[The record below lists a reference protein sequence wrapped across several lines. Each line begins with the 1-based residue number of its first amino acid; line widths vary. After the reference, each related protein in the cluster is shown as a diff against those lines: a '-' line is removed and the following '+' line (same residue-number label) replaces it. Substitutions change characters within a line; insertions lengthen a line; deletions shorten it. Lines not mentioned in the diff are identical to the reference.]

1 MSKKKTTRN
10 HLQPRF
16 LRIHKARIGKHW
28 GWPEHTNRETEFV
41 LINKG
46 AMRCV
51 IENIEFQAS
60 DGDVY
65 FVQPGQLHYEELL
78 SEHIDIFT
86 LRFDLLDR
94 KGKSCR
100 FITSSESGA
109 QLLEGFAKES
119 VNLFEQ
125 ILQLVWNEEPS
136 AQKKIE
142 AIIARMTEIV
152 RKRYSESSVPSRAEA
167 FSPHHSALADNAAA
181 YIKQN
186 LDKPISVTEI
196 AESCCVSP
204 HHLAHV
210 FKEVRGI
217 SPLRYARRLKID
229 RAKRLLADE
238 SLCIY
243 EVAMHVGFK
252 DPFHFSRSFKKAT
265 GFCPQTFRS
274 HIRMAHL

>member
-16 LRIHKARIGKHW
+16 LRIHKARIGRHW
-28 GWPEHTNRETEFV
+28 VWPEHTNRETEFV

-51 IENIEFQAS
+51 IDNIEFQAC

-94 KGKSCR
+94 KGNSCR
-100 FITSSESGA
+100 FVKSAGPGP
-109 QLLEGFAKES
+109 QLLRGFAKES

-125 ILQLVWNEEPS
+125 ILQLVWNERPAGEE
-136 AQKKIE
+136 KIK
-142 AIIARMTEIV
+142 AIIARVAEITK
-152 RKRYSESSVPSRAEA
+152 KRFSENSVPAQTQAVSL
-167 FSPHHSALADNAAA
+167 HHSKIADEAVA
-181 YIKQN
+181 YIRQN
-186 LDKPISVTEI
+186 FHKPISVAEI
-196 AESCCVSP
+196 ARFCCVSP

-210 FKEVRGI
+210 FKEARGI

-243 EVAMHVGFK
+243 EVAAGVGFK

>member
-1 MSKKKTTRN
+1 MVKQKKN
-10 HLQPRF
+10 CNSLQPRF
-16 LRIHKARIGKHW
+16 LRIHKARIGRHW
-28 GWPEHTNRETEFV
+28 VWPEHTNRETEFV

-51 IENIEFQAS
+51 IENIEFQAG

-65 FVQPGQLHYEELL
+65 FVQPGQLHFEELL
-78 SEHIDIFT
+78 SEHVDIFT

-109 QLLEGFAKES
+109 QLLKGFAKES

-136 AQKKIE
+136 QKKIE
-142 AIIARMTEIV
+142 AIITQMTEIV
-152 RKRYSESSVPSRAEA
+152 RKRYSESPEPSETEA
-167 FSPHHSALADNAAA
+167 FLPHHSALADKADE

-186 LDKPISVTEI
+186 LDKPISVAEI
-196 AESCCVSP
+196 ADFCCVSP

-217 SPLRYARRLKID
+217 SPLRYTRRLKID
-229 RAKRLLADE
+229 QAKRLLADE
-238 SLCIY
+238 SLCVY
-243 EVAMHVGFK
+243 EVARHVGFK
-252 DPFHFSRSFKKAT
+252 DPFHFSRSFKKET